1 MQQAYQEMR
10 MILYRYSLGTRDKRC
25 LFRYFAYEYIVYYQY
40 VGIDEIDISY
50 LVILSAPSLV
60 FSFVPSSVHNGQDDE
75 GEQGGH

>member
-1 MQQAYQEMR
+1 MQHAYHEMR
-10 MILYRYSLGTRDKRC
+10 MILYWSLLRTTDMRC

-60 FSFVPSSVHNGQDDE
+60 VSFVPSRVHNGQDDE
-75 GEQGGH
+75 GE